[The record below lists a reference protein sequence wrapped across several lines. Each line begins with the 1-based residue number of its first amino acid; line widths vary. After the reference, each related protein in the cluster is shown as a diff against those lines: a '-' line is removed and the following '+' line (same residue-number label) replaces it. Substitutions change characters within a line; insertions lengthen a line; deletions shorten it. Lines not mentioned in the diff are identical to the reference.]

1 MRADAFTSAS
11 PERTISAAIS
21 SEASGSAR
29 SKPVSRITTA
39 AIAVAM
45 NA

>member
-1 MRADAFTSAS
+1 M
-11 PERTISAAIS
+11 SAATS
-21 SEASGSAR
+21 SAASGSAR
-29 SKPVSRITTA
+29 SKPVARITTA